1 TMYWNTAFALAIS
14 ILFPVVAKD
23 ILFLGPSG
31 LGYMWM
37 AQGIGSLMG
46 AAWAASRGSAD
57 GQGRYII
64 GGSIALGLSVIGV
77 GLSAWAPLTFFLL
90 WATGIGGSS
99 ASVGI
104 RTAIQLM
111 VPDDFRGRVMSLW
124 GMTHTAVRPLG
135 EMQFGAI
142 AAVAGAPFALALGG
156 AAVLVFV
163 AVVVIPN
170 KRMRALRVTA

>member
-1 TMYWNTAFALAIS
+1 
-14 ILFPVVAKD
+14 
-23 ILFLGPSG
+23 
-31 LGYMWM
+31 MWM
-37 AQGIGSLMG
+37 AQGSGSLVG

-64 GGSIALGLSVIGV
+64 GGSIALGFSVIGV
-77 GLSAWAPLTFFLL
+77 GLSTWVPLSFFLL
-90 WATGIGGSS
+90 WVTGIGGSS

-111 VPDDFRGRVMSLW
+111 VSDDYRGRVMSLW

-135 EMQFGAI
+135 EMQYGAL

-156 AAVLVFV
+156 VLVLVF
-163 AVVVIPN
+163 ALLIVIPN
-170 KRMRALRVTA
+170 KRIRVLRVTA